1 MSSSKSPLPDDP
13 QAYETLYL
21 AYVEHVKAAKQ
32 LRKADPQLARVEI
45 GLAKAARQL
54 LSLNIHAGQAEYR
67 VNGTAMRLETV
78 SFTESH
84 RQFSV
89 KMNKAF
95 PDADR
100 MICIHPDG
108 RHLSLRD
115 GEPSSPEAK
124 PPHRN

>member
-13 QAYETLYL
+13 QAYETLNL

-32 LRKADPQLARVEI
+32 LRKADPQLAKVEL

-84 RQFSV
+84 CQFLV

-100 MICIHPDG
+100 MICIHPEG
-108 RHLSLRD
+108 LY
-115 GEPSSPEAK
+115 PSSGDNESSSSKTK
-124 PPHRN
+124 PPPRN